1 MSNPL
6 SELDLNLIRLLKAVV
21 DHKSIKLAA
30 MQLGIS
36 QPSASRGVVKLK
48 QFFNDPLFVRKAHGV
63 EPSPLAIRLASEFD
77 NILAPIEK
85 VLLEFSDFKPT
96 EYRGSIAIVVDPY
109 VMDEHGQHLL
119 SCCHRAFPLATLV
132 FSNWDSSSQL
142 EMLDGKFDYCI
153 LDQETAIA
161 KDIYM
166 QPLFREKRVILAKQ
180 HHPTLRIDQNDWPQV
195 ATLPLVSLPAPTA
208 YKPLCTVES
217 EYQRMGYEPQVLLKT
232 FNLRVA
238 CQMLLETNAI
248 MFASESTADLMP
260 ELHAYP
266 MPNVNRNFSHFV
278 VSGGYLQT
286 HRNYPLYKH
295 LHQVLQATFR

>member
-1 MSNPL
+1 MSHQL
-6 SELDLNLIRLLKAVV
+6 EELDLNLIRLLKAVV
-21 DHKSIKLAA
+21 EHRSIKLAA

-36 QPSASRGVVKLK
+36 QPSASRGVVRLK

-63 EPSPLAIRLASEFD
+63 EPSPLAIRLADEFD

-85 VLLEFSDFKPT
+85 VLLEFSEFKPET
-96 EYRGSIAIVVDPY
+96 YQGSISIVVDPY
-109 VMDEHGQHLL
+109 LMDEHGQHLL
-119 SCCHRAFPLATLV
+119 SCCHKAFPKASLV
-132 FSNWDSSSQL
+132 FSNWDSISQDDML
-142 EMLDGKFDYCI
+142 EGKVDYCI
-153 LDQETAIA
+153 LDQETDIA

-166 QPLFREKRVILAKQ
+166 QPLFKEKRVILAKKD
-180 HHPTLRIDQNDWPQV
+180 HPSLHLDNNDWASIAP
-195 ATLPLVSLPAPTA
+195 LPLVSLPAPAA

-217 EYQRMGYEPQVLLKT
+217 EYQRMGYEPKVLLKT

-248 MFASESTADLMP
+248 MFASESTADLMS

-266 MPNVNRNFSHFV
+266 MPVVNRNFSHFV

-286 HRNYPLYKH
+286 HRNYPLYQH
-295 LHQVLQATFR
+295 LHQVIQAALG